1 MIEDYRFGAIRIS
14 GKTYRSDVIIYPD
27 HTDSQWWRKQGHSL
41 VTDDIRDVIDA
52 RPDVVI
58 VGTGQPGLM
67 QVSDET
73 LTEMKQLNIEMIVMP
88 TEQAC
93 KEYNRMVSKKKVI
106 ACLHLTC

>member
-1 MIEDYRFGAIRIS
+1 MIEDYKFGAIRIS
-14 GKTYRSDVIIYPD
+14 GKTYRNDVIIYPD

-41 VTDDIRDVIDA
+41 VTEDIRDVIEA
-52 RPDVVI
+52 RPDVII

-73 LTEMKQLNIEMIVMP
+73 RAEMKQLNIEMIVMP